1 MWANPFGASWSM
13 HQADYQ
19 NVPHEN
25 VDWAALAKQWI
36 SQRETHGPSHL
47 VMPPPADGPSVAP
60 PPPPPPPPPEPEPD
74 TAQPK
79 HAADENSMDIASDEE
94 ENGNSVVARVSEP
107 EAVGQQ
113 FSSSGQAPWI
123 PQQQSWWPP
132 RQSEDLWM
140 GPQIG
145 SNKEGFSG
153 DMQGFQPM
161 SSFPP
166 GGDIYFNQDS
176 NNKDHYWDEHTGGG
190 DSDSSQPPLLAEP
203 PLRSHHQ
210 MHHHHHHHQQQQ
222 QHPHQRSLRHNQMR
236 GDFLIDEEEGGLD
249 AAKRRALPVWIR
261 DGLEKM
267 EREKQKLQE
276 KEQLKQQREAMLK
289 EQKGTK
295 VKHGEDNDN
304 PMKSKFDS
312 DEEVDTQS
320 EKENDED
327 DIDEVEIERPRS
339 RSSSSTRDK
348 AVQSPALI
356 RRSPSPTAFM
366 TEEEKEMTLM
376 MKVKRLLT
384 ETLLEV
390 TNEEIR
396 AVAVEVYQRARKKVL
411 QGRLLCTNIGR
422 YFWIKLNI
430 LKSYRI
436 SSVFA
441 VVSGHRLYNR
451 DNQSILFILSK
462 SSFDIIDYFKKTK
475 LRDII

>member
-166 GGDIYFNQDS
+166 GGDIYFNQVMPRDGVPHFHPSILLMGQDS
-176 NNKDHYWDEHTGGG
+176 NNKDQYWDEHTGGG

-210 MHHHHHHHQQQQ
+210 MHHHHHHHQHGSSGHHGQNL
-222 QHPHQRSLRHNQMR
+222 SVAYSNGYLN
-236 GDFLIDEEEGGLD
+236 GY
-249 AAKRRALPVWIR
+249 
-261 DGLEKM
+261 
-267 EREKQKLQE
+267 
-276 KEQLKQQREAMLK
+276 
-289 EQKGTK
+289 
-295 VKHGEDNDN
+295 GEDNGYG
-304 PMKSKFDS
+304 FDQRS
-312 DEEVDTQS
+312 GSPTKMNGANGLPPLSNTGGPGQLSQS
-320 EKENDED
+320 
-327 DIDEVEIERPRS
+327 
-339 RSSSSTRDK
+339 
-348 AVQSPALI
+348 
-356 RRSPSPTAFM
+356 SPTAEQIQQQMQHPPPMPHLTQAFNHPPTDTSTM
-366 TEEEKEMTLM
+366 LPPLSSQQQLPSSTATITTTSNSSTSLMNHISSGVGSGKPISTGSNSKYQGIRGQVGSRTKQSSPLKEM
-376 MKVKRLLT
+376 K
-384 ETLLEV
+384 
-390 TNEEIR
+390 
-396 AVAVEVYQRARKKVL
+396 
-411 QGRLLCTNIGR
+411 
-422 YFWIKLNI
+422 
-430 LKSYRI
+430 
-436 SSVFA
+436 
-441 VVSGHRLYNR
+441 
-451 DNQSILFILSK
+451 
-462 SSFDIIDYFKKTK
+462 
-475 LRDII
+475 